1 MRKEIHILILE
12 DVAADVV
19 RINHELRQAGMNFR
33 SKRVERKA
41 DFLHELQHRRPDVI
55 LSDHGL
61 PSFDGFTALA
71 IARDKCP
78 DIPFIFVTGSVGEEM
93 AIETFKSGATD
104 YVLKSQLSGLA
115 PAVERALRESEA
127 RVRLRESEQEVHQS
141 EERFRLV
148 MEGIKDYAIF
158 MLDLEGRVTF
168 WNAGAQWIVGWRA
181 DDVKGRNFSMF
192 YTDEDAAKGKP
203 RQALKTAANEGRF
216 AEEAVRVGKGGKRFI
231 AEVAVTPVRD
241 ATGRLRGYT
250 QVTRNI
256 TARKEEE
263 QELRRGVA
271 LKTAILDTALDGIL
285 SIDHNGLIQEWNPA
299 AEKIFGYR
307 RDEVVG
313 RKVDDLIIPA
323 SLLEI
328 YRDGVANYLVH
339 GASSLLGRP
348 IELSLRR
355 ADGSEFRAEMAISR
369 VPTEEPPRCTALIR
383 DITERKK
390 AETALR
396 ESEELYR
403 MLVEDMKDYAI
414 YMVNPEGRIMSWNT
428 GAERIEGYPAEEII
442 GQPWACLFTP
452 EDIKRG
458 LPAQLMARAKAEGKA
473 VNEGWRV
480 RKDGSRFWTHGVI
493 TALRDENGQLRGY
506 SKLAHDITR
515 QREADERI
523 HQLNEELEQRVSER
537 TAQLQAANQ
546 ELEAFSY
553 SISHDLRAPL
563 LRISGFAE
571 ILQSEAA
578 EGLGESSLRHLRTIA
593 EAAQQLSTLIDAL
606 LDFSRMGR
614 AELHLEKVD
623 MSMLVEDARRELQA
637 DIQGRE
643 IEWRIG
649 DLPGTHGDPLMLR
662 QVFINLL
669 ANAIKYTRTRK
680 PARIEIA
687 ARREGDET
695 TYSVQDNGVGFDMQ
709 YAEKLFGVFQ
719 RLHSAQDFEGTGIGL
734 ANVRRIIRR
743 HGGRV
748 WAEGLVD
755 HGATFYFTIPQQ
767 RKEGVQ

>member
-1 MRKEIHILILE
+1 
-12 DVAADVV
+12 
-19 RINHELRQAGMNFR
+19 
-33 SKRVERKA
+33 
-41 DFLHELQHRRPDVI
+41 
-55 LSDHGL
+55 
-61 PSFDGFTALA
+61 
-71 IARDKCP
+71 
-78 DIPFIFVTGSVGEEM
+78 
-93 AIETFKSGATD
+93 
-104 YVLKSQLSGLA
+104 
-115 PAVERALRESEA
+115 
-127 RVRLRESEQEVHQS
+127 
-141 EERFRLV
+141 
-148 MEGIKDYAIF
+148 
-158 MLDLEGRVTF
+158 
-168 WNAGAQWIVGWRA
+168 
-181 DDVKGRNFSMF
+181 
-192 YTDEDAAKGKP
+192 
-203 RQALKTAANEGRF
+203 
-216 AEEAVRVGKGGKRFI
+216 
-231 AEVAVTPVRD
+231 
-241 ATGRLRGYT
+241 
-250 QVTRNI
+250 
-256 TARKEEE
+256 
-263 QELRRGVA
+263 
-271 LKTAILDTALDGIL
+271 
-285 SIDHNGLIQEWNPA
+285 
-299 AEKIFGYR
+299 
-307 RDEVVG
+307 
-313 RKVDDLIIPA
+313 
-323 SLLEI
+323 
-328 YRDGVANYLVH
+328 
-339 GASSLLGRP
+339 
-348 IELSLRR
+348 
-355 ADGSEFRAEMAISR
+355 
-369 VPTEEPPRCTALIR
+369 LIR